1 MLFRS
6 GYISYGDFEK
16 NVRLGI
22 SASGMK
28 TILENLYFNTN
39 SDQLLPSSQT
49 QLTGLSQI
57 LKENGNVRLEISG
70 HTDNV
75 GDDIENLLL
84 SQKRADAV
92 RYFLIKEKISPDRL
106 TSIGKGENEPVA
118 DNNSTDGRQMNR
130 RVEIKIVE

>member
-1 MLFRS
+1 
-6 GYISYGDFEK
+6 
-16 NVRLGI
+16 
-22 SASGMK
+22 MK